1 MKTIPYLN
9 MQAEVVIESTGDGA
23 KKELLFNHVSSIEIT
38 ESLKELSSTATIVLP
53 RFYQKLENKS
63 PLEYI
68 KCGDKV
74 WIRFGYKE
82 TQSTGTLEFE
92 GFIKEIGSETPLEL
106 KCDQL
111 YKLRQK
117 NHSKSFRS
125 VKLRELLNYITQGTF
140 IKKIECPD
148 VNLGRYEVNNT
159 STYQELVKL
168 KEQFGF
174 FSRVFDDKLKVGFA
188 YDWNDKSTANHIY
201 KIQANV
207 RSSDL
212 TYKLTESFNVRYR
225 VNIRNAKDKEAFK
238 EAGSTKADATLCTL
252 EYSVADEAQAK
263 KVLESKSLENLS
275 GGYTGNITGFGF
287 PVTKAGDSLTIIDN
301 KDPGRNG
308 TYLIE
313 KVVKTY
319 GPGGISRKNE
329 LAFKVN
335 Y

>member
-1 MKTIPYLN
+1 MQIPYLN
-9 MQAEVVIESTGDGA
+9 MQAEVVIESTGDGG

-53 RFYQKLENKS
+53 RFYQKLQNKS

-82 TQSTGTLEFE
+82 TQSTNTLEFE

-117 NHSKSFRS
+117 NHTRSFRS
-125 VKLRELLNYITQGTF
+125 ATLRELLNYITQGTF

-148 VNLGRYEVNNT
+148 VNLGKYEVNNT
-159 STYQELVKL
+159 STYQELAKL
-168 KEQFGF
+168 KDQFGF
-174 FSRVFDDKLKVGFA
+174 FSRVSGEELKVGFA
-188 YDWNDKSTANHIY
+188 YDWNAKGTANHIY

-212 TYKLTESFNVRYR
+212 SYKREDSFNVRYR
-225 VNIRNAKDKEAFK
+225 VNIRNGQGKGAYKDG
-238 EAGSTKADATLCTL
+238 GSTKADATLCTL

-275 GGYTGNITGFGF
+275 NGYTGSITGFGF
-287 PVTKAGDSLTIIDN
+287 PVTRAGDSLTI
-301 KDPGRNG
+301 KDEKDTGREG

-313 KVVKTY
+313 KVTTSY

-329 LAFKVN
+329 LAFKLI